1 MKVGEIVN
9 VVGMAEDDC
18 SDTIRVLVK
27 LMGAVALSDCKIS
40 IRSGSIPLPDRLLQT
55 GNYWAKN

>member
-55 GNYWAKN
+55 GN